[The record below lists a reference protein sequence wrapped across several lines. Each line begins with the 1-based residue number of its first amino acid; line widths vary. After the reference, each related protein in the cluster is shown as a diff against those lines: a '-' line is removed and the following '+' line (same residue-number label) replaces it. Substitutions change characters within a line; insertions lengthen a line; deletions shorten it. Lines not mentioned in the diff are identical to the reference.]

1 MGVETVTKGPNMRS
15 ALNLAHNDEDEDR
28 VDDPTL
34 LKQAMVRVATTQDRE
49 AFQFLF
55 SYFAPRVKAVLL
67 KAGSNESQA
76 EDLMQ
81 DVMMTV
87 WRKAKL
93 YAPERGSV
101 NAWVFTVAR
110 NARIDLLRRASS
122 RPYDDVYEIELE
134 SDVASGEDNMFETE
148 RAEQVSEALAE
159 LPEDQRQ
166 IIELGFI
173 EDMSQSEI
181 AEKLSLPLGTVKSR
195 MRLAYGKMKSK
206 LEAVR

>member
-1 MGVETVTKGPNMRS
+1 MRT
-15 ALNLAHNDEDEDR
+15 ALNLAQNDDDIQLM
-28 VDDPTL
+28 DDPTL
-34 LKQAMVRVATTQDRE
+34 LKQAMVRVAEVQDRDS
-49 AFQFLF
+49 FKFLF

-87 WRKAKL
+87 WRKARL
-93 YAPERGSV
+93 YAPDRGSV

-122 RPYDDVYEIELE
+122 RPYDDVYEIEME
-134 SDVASGEDNMFETE
+134 SDVASGEDEMFATE
-148 RAEQVSEALAE
+148 RAERVSEALSD
-159 LPEDQRQ
+159 LPEEQRQ

-181 AEKLSLPLGTVKSR
+181 AEKLDLPLGTVKSR